1 MICEKCGKI
10 VDFPYGGLE
19 KLEEEAAKT
28 TGFVINS
35 HRLEIYG
42 VCPECHS
49 SVIYKR
55 KRLTAIRQPLS
66 LIYRISVRLIGIYS
80 AKLVRR
86 VR

>member
-19 KLEEEAAKT
+19 QLEEEAAKT

-42 VCPECHS
+42 VCPECH
-49 SVIYKR
+49 K
-55 KRLTAIRQPLS
+55 A
-66 LIYRISVRLIGIYS
+66 
-80 AKLVRR
+80 
-86 VR
+86 